1 MRVSSVWTWSS
12 AAISDINAA
21 SGSSPTAGAAPARYG
36 HCADRHRKDKPSATE
51 VLVFA
56 RGTVNVEGTSEAQP
70 SALSTKVTAKAAR
83 AAHVC
88 IERR

>member
-1 MRVSSVWTWSS
+1 MRASSEWTRSS

-51 VLVFA
+51 VLGFA
-56 RGTVNVEGTSEAQP
+56 RGTVNVEGTSVA